1 MQSKIAV
8 LFFLAFM
15 GLEDFKDQCVSLWKI
30 LLFLITGIFYF
41 CIQYQWISIPI
52 FSKMQTSLTSGFPAL
67 PAIFLSVLPGTA
79 LLLLCW
85 ISNGAIGLADGLIVL
100 ALGIWIGFWE
110 LLGVFIR
117 CFFLSF
123 FRGRTFYS
131 SFIKKNRTETIPF
144 IPFLLAGMFLNLF
157 FSQSV

>member
-110 LLGVFIR
+110 LLGVLSGA
-117 CFFLSF
+117 FFLSF
-123 FRGRTFYS
+123 FVAGFL
-131 SFIKKNRTETIPF
+131 FCFHKKNRTETIPF
-144 IPFLLAGMFLNLF
+144 IPFLLVGMFLNLF

>member
-1 MQSKIAV
+1 
-8 LFFLAFM
+8 
-15 GLEDFKDQCVSLWKI
+15 
-30 LLFLITGIFYF
+30 
-41 CIQYQWISIPI
+41 
-52 FSKMQTSLTSGFPAL
+52 MQTSLTSGFPAL

-110 LLGVFIR
+110 LLGVLSGA
-117 CFFLSF
+117 FFLSF
-123 FRGRTFYS
+123 FVAGFL
-131 SFIKKNRTETIPF
+131 FFFHKKKRTETIPF

>member
-1 MQSKIAV
+1 MEVIKSMQSKIAV

-85 ISNGAIGLADGLIVL
+85 ISNGCNRSGRRIDCACPWHLDWV
-100 ALGIWIGFWE
+100 LGITRS
-110 LLGVFIR
+110 LIR
-117 CFFLSF
+117 CFFSFF
-123 FRGRTFYS
+123 FRGRI
-131 SFIKKNRTETIPF
+131 FI
-144 IPFLLAGMFLNLF
+144 LL
-157 FSQSV
+157 S

>member
-1 MQSKIAV
+1 MQIKIAV

-52 FSKMQTSLTSGFPAL
+52 FPAL

-110 LLGVFIR
+110 LLGVLSGA
-117 CFFLSF
+117 FFLSF
-123 FRGRTFYS
+123 FVAGFL
-131 SFIKKNRTETIPF
+131 FFFHKKNRTETIPF

>member
-15 GLEDFKDQCVSLWKI
+15 GLEDFKNQCVSLWKI

-41 CIQYQWISIPI
+41 CIQYQWISIPV
-52 FSKMQTSLTSGFPAL
+52 FSKMQTSLTSASPAL

-110 LLGVFIR
+110 LLGVLSGA
-117 CFFLSF
+117 FFLSF
-123 FRGRTFYS
+123 FV
-131 SFIKKNRTETIPF
+131 
-144 IPFLLAGMFLNLF
+144 AGFLF
-157 FSQSV
+157 FFHKRPALKPSLLFLFYWPACS

>member
-110 LLGVFIR
+110 LLGVLFV
-117 CFFLSF
+117 FH
-123 FRGRTFYS
+123 
-131 SFIKKNRTETIPF
+131 KKNRTETIPF

>member
-85 ISNGAIGLADGLIVL
+85 ISNGAIGLADGLIAQ
-100 ALGIWIGFWE
+100 ALRISRGFWE
-110 LLGVFIR
+110 LLGVLSGA
-117 CFFLSF
+117 FFLSF
-123 FRGRTFYS
+123 FVAGFL
-131 SFIKKNRTETIPF
+131 FFFHKKNSTETIPF

>member
-1 MQSKIAV
+1 MR
-8 LFFLAFM
+8 LP
-15 GLEDFKDQCVSLWKI
+15 LENFTFSYNRN
-30 LLFLITGIFYF
+30 LLFLYSVSVDFNSDF
-41 CIQYQWISIPI
+41 FQSRLLLLPV
-52 FSKMQTSLTSGFPAL
+52 FP
-67 PAIFLSVLPGTA
+67 PFPPIFLSVLPGTA

-110 LLGVFIR
+110 LLGVLSGA
-117 CFFLSF
+117 FFLSF
-123 FRGRTFYS
+123 FVAGFL
-131 SFIKKNRTETIPF
+131 FFFHKKNRTETIPF

>member
-1 MQSKIAV
+1 MQSRLAV

-15 GLEDFKDQCVSLWKI
+15 GLEDLKEQCVSLWKI

-41 CIQYQWISIPI
+41 CIQYQWISIPM
-52 FSKMQTSLTSGFPAL
+52 FSKMQTSLISGSPAL
-67 PAIFLSVLPGTA
+67 PTILLSILPGTA

-85 ISNGAIGLADGLIVL
+85 ISNGAIGPADGLIVL

-110 LLGVFIR
+110 LLGVLSGA
-117 CFFLSF
+117 FFLSF
-123 FRGRTFYS
+123 FVAGFLFFFR
-131 SFIKKNRTETIPF
+131 KKTRAETIPF
-144 IPFLLAGMFLNLF
+144 IPFLLIGMCLNLF

>member
-1 MQSKIAV
+1 MQIKIAV

-41 CIQYQWISIPI
+41 SIQYQWISIPI
-52 FSKMQTSLTSGFPAL
+52 F
-67 PAIFLSVLPGTA
+67 
-79 LLLLCW
+79 
-85 ISNGAIGLADGLIVL
+85 SNGAIGLADGLIVL

-110 LLGVFIR
+110 LLGVLSGA
-117 CFFLSF
+117 FFLSF
-123 FRGRTFYS
+123 FVAGFL
-131 SFIKKNRTETIPF
+131 FFFHKKNRTETIPF

>member
-85 ISNGAIGLADGLIVL
+85 ISNGAIGLALASGLGSGNYSESYPVL
-100 ALGIWIGFWE
+100 F
-110 LLGVFIR
+110 
-117 CFFLSF
+117 FFLFSWQD
-123 FRGRTFYS
+123 FYS
-131 SFIKKNRTETIPF
+131 SFIKKTALKPS
-144 IPFLLAGMFLNLF
+144 PLFLFYWPAC
-157 FSQSV
+157 S

>member
-1 MQSKIAV
+1 MQIKIAV

-100 ALGIWIGFWE
+100 ALGIWIGFW
-110 LLGVFIR
+110 
-117 CFFLSF
+117 
-123 FRGRTFYS
+123 
-131 SFIKKNRTETIPF
+131 
-144 IPFLLAGMFLNLF
+144 
-157 FSQSV
+157 

>member
-1 MQSKIAV
+1 MQIKIAV

-85 ISNGAIGLADGLIVL
+85 ISNGAIGLADG
-100 ALGIWIGFWE
+100 
-110 LLGVFIR
+110 
-117 CFFLSF
+117 
-123 FRGRTFYS
+123 
-131 SFIKKNRTETIPF
+131 
-144 IPFLLAGMFLNLF
+144 
-157 FSQSV
+157 

>member
-1 MQSKIAV
+1 MQSRLAV

-15 GLEDFKDQCVSLWKI
+15 GLEDLKEQCVSLWKI

-41 CIQYQWISIPI
+41 CIQYQWISIPM
-52 FSKMQTSLTSGFPAL
+52 FSKMQTSLISGSPAL
-67 PAIFLSVLPGTA
+67 PTIFLSILPGTA

-85 ISNGAIGLADGLIVL
+85 ISNGAIGPADGLIVL

-110 LLGVFIR
+110 LLGVLSGA
-117 CFFLSF
+117 FFLSF
-123 FRGRTFYS
+123 FVAGFLFFFR
-131 SFIKKNRTETIPF
+131 KKKRAETIPF
-144 IPFLLAGMFLNLF
+144 IPFLLIGMCLNLF

>member
-110 LLGVFIR
+110 LLVAGFL
-117 CFFLSF
+117 FFF
-123 FRGRTFYS
+123 H
-131 SFIKKNRTETIPF
+131 KKKRTETIPF